1 MFRALRIIQDE
12 ELVEPKQVI
21 RLIIIKFKHH
31 RSNNLN
37 IQLTPHIL
45 GKFITLHFIPDI
57 LQKYDFIL
65 TLF

>member
-21 RLIIIKFKHH
+21 SLIIIKFKHH

-37 IQLTPHIL
+37 IQLTPHFL

-57 LQKYDFIL
+57 
-65 TLF
+65 